1 MSTGVY
7 PITES
12 RVCMWELGN
21 WMERVE
27 SSFLLLPQFSTLEI
41 HRLYISMEQKQRG
54 ARRRRLRQAR
64 RRGIVP
70 CSVRAAAASLQLQTK
85 GRRGQFQIFWEPM
98 LWRLCNTLFELFWFQ
113 FTVWWSL
120 PCHELFLIRILVMN
134 MGPKARTVNGVATSL
149 EKMHPWRILLSTYF
163 FHLRSDL
170 MFTSQMT
177 SFDCMSMRATGHP
190 TMLGHQRCKQCF
202 FTWNNSVW
210 YGM

>member
-134 MGPKARTVNGVATSL
+134 MGLKVRTVNDVATSL
-149 EKMHPWRILLSTYF
+149 ENSHHQWSSLTILEEFCFIPIF
-163 FHLRSDL
+163 FHLRSD
-170 MFTSQMT
+170 
-177 SFDCMSMRATGHP
+177 CMLTYWMA
-190 TMLGHQRCKQCF
+190 
-202 FTWNNSVW
+202 
-210 YGM
+210 